1 MTKNQ
6 LTIMADIENALN
18 DIPDLPIIELTE
30 AEVEIVREIEAERD
44 LEAKLSCPL
53 DEWPEDE
60 ELAYDLT
67 DVVE

>member
-18 DIPDLPIIELTE
+18 GIPDLPIIELTE
-30 AEVEIVREIEAERD
+30 AEIEIVQEIERD
-44 LEAKLSCPL
+44 FEATLACPV